1 MRLRLLRSHV
11 LACSCLAL
19 AACIGNIG
27 DGDGEGGPDGKTAVE
42 QSGWA
47 TPSMRRLT
55 EAQYVN
61 SIQDVF
67 GDQIV
72 LDQDIV
78 EDETNE
84 LFLSM
89 GASKVGTGEYAVEL
103 YHRAALSIAQQVVTD
118 AANQPTLSSCMPFEP
133 GDACIADALAGYAE
147 QLWRR
152 PVSSEEIAP
161 IADIVGEPGQ
171 GTTEEWQLGM
181 IYAVAAL
188 LDAPSFL
195 YVTEAGELDTSTGF
209 YRYTSVEMASR
220 LSYTL
225 WNSTPDPALLE
236 AAEKGELV
244 TEQGLRSQVARM
256 LEAPRAEGLATRF
269 FGEAWFV
276 AGLDFTD
283 KNTDVLPEWTP
294 ELVAAY
300 QQEFDLVLRDM
311 MKRDAD
317 IFELFT
323 GSQTFV
329 DPLLADLYG
338 MSPVEGAAFTQQALP
353 ESRAGLLTSGAVVS
367 AISPSD
373 RTSPTHRG
381 KFVLEQILCDA
392 VPPPPPNVDDVIE
405 PPTPEEGLTLKEKLA
420 QHREDPA
427 CASCHDLIDPLG
439 FTFEHFD
446 AIGRYRDT
454 DNGNPVDATGELHD
468 TVLDGMP
475 DLVALIVDDPRT
487 TECIAERL
495 FAFASGHEID
505 GAEPEVV
512 ELVTEAFRDHKSFK
526 SLITDLVTSDAFRYL
541 QPGSTEAPA
550 DTEN

>member
-1 MRLRLLRSHV
+1 MRSSRGLRPHLM
-11 LACSCLAL
+11 ACSCLAL

-27 DGDGEGGPDGKTAVE
+27 DGDGEGPDGKTAVE

-47 TPSMRRLT
+47 APSMRRLT
-55 EAQYVN
+55 AAQYVN
-61 SIQDVF
+61 SVQDVF
-67 GDQIV
+67 GDHIV
-72 LDQDIV
+72 LDRDIV

-89 GASKVGTGEYAVEL
+89 GASKVGSGEYAVEL
-103 YHRAALSIAQQVVTD
+103 YHQAALSIAAQVVAD
-118 AANQPTLSSCMPFEP
+118 ASSQPALQGCAPFEP
-133 GDACIADALAGYAE
+133 GDACIAEALTNYAE

-152 PVSSEEIAP
+152 PVSGEEIAP
-161 IADIVGEPGQ
+161 IASIVGEPGQ
-171 GTTEEWQLGM
+171 GTSEEWQLGM

-188 LDAPSFL
+188 LDAPSFI
-195 YVTEAGELDTSTGF
+195 YVPEVGEIDPSTGF

-225 WNSTPDPALLE
+225 WNSTPDPALL
-236 AAEKGELV
+236 AAAQNGELV
-244 TEQGLRSQVARM
+244 SEEGLRAQIERM
-256 LEAPRAEGLATRF
+256 LEMPRAEGLATRF

-294 ELVAAY
+294 ELLTAY
-300 QQEFDLVLRDM
+300 QQEFDLVLRDL

-329 DPLLADLYG
+329 NPLLADIYG
-338 MSPVEGAAFTQQALP
+338 MSPVEGGEFSEQALP

-367 AISPSD
+367 AVSPSD

-381 KFVLEQILCDA
+381 KFILEQILCDA
-392 VPPPPPNVDDVIE
+392 VPPPPPNVDDVVE
-405 PPTPEEGLTLKEKLA
+405 QPTPEEGLTLKEKLA

-427 CASCHDLIDPLG
+427 CAGCHDLIDPLG

-446 AIGRYRDT
+446 AIGQYRDT
-454 DNGNPVDATGELHD
+454 DNGNPIDATGELD
-468 TVLDGMP
+468 GTVLAGLP
-475 DLVALIVDDPRT
+475 DLVDLIVNDPRT

-495 FAFASGHEID
+495 FAFATGHEAG

-512 ELVTEAFRDHKSFK
+512 ELVTESFRDHKSFK
-526 SLITDLVTSDAFRYL
+526 SLITELVMSDAFRYL
-541 QPGSTEAPA
+541 QPGSSEAPA
-550 DTEN
+550 DNES